1 MKLSKQQLDEIKEN
15 YIEIMVDGMDTKTLV
30 AFAMDTLSE
39 YNGKMTENEIKEDM
53 FNYDEELFDEL
64 VDNVQFTDENE
75 KYQHMVEI
83 KYDRDL

>member
-1 MKLSKQQLDEIKEN
+1 
-15 YIEIMVDGMDTKTLV
+15 
-30 AFAMDTLSE
+30 
-39 YNGKMTENEIKEDM
+39 M

>member
-39 YNGKMTENEIKEDM
+39 YYGKMTENEVKEDM
-53 FNYDEELFDEL
+53 FNSDEELFDEL
-64 VDNVQFTDENE
+64 VYNVQFTDENE

>member
-39 YNGKMTENEIKEDM
+39 YYGKMTENEVK
-53 FNYDEELFDEL
+53 
-64 VDNVQFTDENE
+64 
-75 KYQHMVEI
+75 
-83 KYDRDL
+83 

>member
-30 AFAMDTLSE
+30 AFVTDTLSE
-39 YNGKMTENEIKEDM
+39 YYAKMTENEVKEDI